1 MLRFIKKT
9 SNKIGLSPGTLVH
22 IGERKIEKTRIRII
36 DYDQAQFQEKEVE
49 KIEEYLPFKDEAIVT
64 WTDVMVFIHQ
74 KP

>member
-9 SNKIGLSPGTLVH
+9 SEKVGLTPGTLVH
-22 IGERKIEKTRIRII
+22 IGEKILEKRRIRII
-36 DYDQAQFQEKEVE
+36 DYDQAQFQEKEVQ